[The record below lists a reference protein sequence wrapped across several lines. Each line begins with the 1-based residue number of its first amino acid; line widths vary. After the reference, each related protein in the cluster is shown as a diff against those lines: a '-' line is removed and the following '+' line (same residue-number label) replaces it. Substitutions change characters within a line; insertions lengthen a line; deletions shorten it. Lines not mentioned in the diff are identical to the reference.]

1 MPEFK
6 LDRWM
11 VYRLWHISQE
21 AGFELEAWY
30 KKQFGLSAS
39 EWHALAILA
48 NQAPLAA
55 KELARILDINQ
66 VQMTRVLNR
75 LHTEGLVNRN
85 TDTLDRR
92 RIVLGLSSK
101 GNSLYKKIAPKA
113 AAIEEKMLSV
123 FTARER
129 SQFDA
134 LLGRLE
140 DLFRK

>member
-1 MPEFK
+1 MKHFN
-6 LDRWM
+6 LDRWI
-11 VYRLWHISQE
+11 VYRLWRVSQE

-30 KKQFGLSAS
+30 KKAFGLSSA

-66 VQMTRVLNR
+66 VQMTRALTK
-75 LHTEGLVNRN
+75 LHAEGLVYRN
-85 TDTLDRR
+85 TDTVDRR
-92 RIVLGLSSK
+92 RVVLGLSRK
-101 GNSLYKKIAPKA
+101 GNGLYDKIAPKA

-129 SQFDA
+129 SQFEA
-134 LLGRLE
+134 LLSRLE
-140 DLFRK
+140 SLFRK